1 MRIVYGKG
9 VEKAKQF
16 STTPWIN
23 KGYTMYQYMECVF
36 HDMVVHWYKMRG
48 GKDTPSYLTFRYL
61 GIQDLRSMNES

>member
-36 HDMVVHWYKMRG
+36 HDMAVHWYKMRG
-48 GKDTPSYLTFRYL
+48 GKDTP
-61 GIQDLRSMNES
+61 